1 MGAKQKNS
9 EETVELLFPTTGY
22 KKTLFFNKFAIEDAG
37 VGLFLGF
44 WFLNRGGGVADEF
57 GCFISK
63 TDAARLID
71 SFERYVEKLNIIP
84 TDLVDGMISGTCLKQ
99 APIVRQIRCARV
111 SDVAELD
118 LSFFPLAA
126 VVGQKSKVGEIQ
138 VEPVAALLSDLQT
151 HVNFVCRF
159 LQALKDCK

>member
-1 MGAKQKNS
+1 MGAKQKNG
-9 EETVELLFPTTGY
+9 EETVELLFPATGY
-22 KKTLFFNKFAIEDAG
+22 KKTLFFNKFAVEDAD

-57 GCFISK
+57 SCFISK
-63 TDAARLID
+63 TDAARLAD
-71 SFERYVEKLNIIP
+71 SFKRYVEKLNIIP
-84 TDLVDGMISGTCLKQ
+84 TDLDDGMMSGIYLKQ
-99 APIVRQIRCARV
+99 APVVRQIRCVRV
-111 SDVAELD
+111 GDVAELD

-126 VVGQKSKVGEIQ
+126 VVGQKSKVGEVQ

-159 LQALKDCK
+159 LQALKERK